1 VNKEVID
8 FFHEAIDATV
18 IVVSNP
24 REKVVD
30 GFFHTVGCNFL
41 PVIRRAGES
50 RK

>member
-1 VNKEVID
+1 MID

-30 GFFHTVGCNFL
+30 GFFQGMLGSLEAINRLEKV
-41 PVIRRAGES
+41 
-50 RK
+50 